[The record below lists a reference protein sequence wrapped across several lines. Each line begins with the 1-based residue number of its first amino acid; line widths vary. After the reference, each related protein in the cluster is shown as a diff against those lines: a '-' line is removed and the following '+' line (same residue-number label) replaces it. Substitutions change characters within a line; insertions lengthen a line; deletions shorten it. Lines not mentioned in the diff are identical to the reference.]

1 LGCLNRDRNR
11 KTKHT
16 ETKIFP
22 SLLTTKPRTYISLS
36 GRNRETEKQRNR
48 ETERYRSR
56 DHYRDIQTD
65 TERWRRKQREAQTNT
80 ETDREMEKKTE
91 R

>member
-1 LGCLNRDRNR
+1 MNRDRNR

-36 GRNRETEKQRNR
+36 ARNRETEKQRNR
-48 ETERYRSR
+48 ETKRYRGR

-65 TERWRRKQREAQTNT
+65 TERWRRKQRETKT
-80 ETDREMEKKTE
+80 EIDREMEKKTE